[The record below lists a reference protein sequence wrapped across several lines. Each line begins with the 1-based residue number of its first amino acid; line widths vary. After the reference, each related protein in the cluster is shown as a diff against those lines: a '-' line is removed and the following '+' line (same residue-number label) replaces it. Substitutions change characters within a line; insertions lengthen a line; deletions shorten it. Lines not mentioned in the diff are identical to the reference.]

1 MYLLQTWQ
9 LSSLNS
15 IISMVQGELSKK
27 LVIISAGEKWIVEC
41 YKKLYVLSNP
51 LKNPLK
57 KSFLYWNHKFT
68 TYFRF
73 KQNIHTEFNL
83 YRVYTI
89 HICFSILM
97 KLLSSSKKY
106 FHESLMTGTFHQFN
120 SQCSNYK

>member
-1 MYLLQTWQ
+1 
-9 LSSLNS
+9 
-15 IISMVQGELSKK
+15 MVQGELSKK
-27 LVIISAGEKWIVEC
+27 LVIISAGEKWIVES

-83 YRVYTI
+83 YRVYTNS
-89 HICFSILM
+89 HMF
-97 KLLSSSKKY
+97 
-106 FHESLMTGTFHQFN
+106 FN
-120 SQCSNYK
+120 LNEVVIFFQEIFP